1 MDNKDQ
7 EICLGN
13 ARALRPD
20 WPAPQN
26 VKALVTT
33 RTGGVSAGIFSSF
46 NLGDHV
52 GDDRDAVARNRQHLR
67 HALALASEP
76 RWFKQIHGVQVVDA
90 ATTMPGTVA
99 DGAWTDQ
106 PGVVC
111 AVLTADCLP
120 VFMCNRRGTKVALVH
135 AGWRG
140 LAGGVIEAG
149 LRALGEP
156 AAELLVWLGPAI
168 GPDAYEVG
176 DDVRDAF
183 LVQDAGATAAFKPA
197 ASGRWFADLY
207 ALARRR
213 LQTRDVDA
221 VYGGDHCTLRES
233 ERFFSFRRDG
243 VTGRMA
249 SLIWIAS

>member
-1 MDNKDQ
+1 MHSTDQ
-7 EICLGN
+7 ENYPGN
-13 ARALRPD
+13 AGVLLPD
-20 WPAPQN
+20 WPAPN
-26 VKALVTT
+26 AVKALVTT
-33 RTGGVSAGIFSSF
+33 RTGGFSAGIFASL

-52 GDDRDAVARNRQHLR
+52 GDDPDTVARNRQHLR
-67 HALALASEP
+67 RTLALPSEP
-76 RWFKQIHGVQVVDA
+76 RWLKQVHGVQVVDA
-90 ATTMPGTVA
+90 ANTIPGTVA

-120 VFMCNRRGTKVALVH
+120 VFLCNRRGTKVALVH

-156 AAELLVWLGPAI
+156 GAELLVWLGPAI

-176 DDVRDAF
+176 DDVRHAF
-183 LVQDAGATAAFKPA
+183 LVQDARADAAFKPVA
-197 ASGRWFADLY
+197 GGRWFADLY

-213 LQTRDVDA
+213 LLAQGVNA

-233 ERFFSFRRDG
+233 ERFFSFRRGG

-249 SLIWIAS
+249 SLIWIAP